1 MNYVINPRVFYWIQ
15 VLSVLQTVF
24 ALFGVTFTIAAIG
37 LLIGYIYNK
46 SEYEHGEYQRNKH
59 YMHICKKW
67 LDITGPIGIMLILA
81 SIFIPG
87 RTTSIEMLIARTAT
101 FDNVNWS
108 VQQIKEIVDYIV
120 NAMKTI

>member
-1 MNYVINPRVFYWIQ
+1 MNYVINPQVFYWIN
-15 VLSVLQTVF
+15 VFSILQMVF
-24 ALFGVTFTIAAIG
+24 ALFGGAFTMAAIG

-46 SEYEHGEYQRNKH
+46 SEYERGEYKTNKH
-59 YMHICKKW
+59 YMQTCKKW
-67 LDITGPIGIMLILA
+67 MIITGPIGIVLVLA